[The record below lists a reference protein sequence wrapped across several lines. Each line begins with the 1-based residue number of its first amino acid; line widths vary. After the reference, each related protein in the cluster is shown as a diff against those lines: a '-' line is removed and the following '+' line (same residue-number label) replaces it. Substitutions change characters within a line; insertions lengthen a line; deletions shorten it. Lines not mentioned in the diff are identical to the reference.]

1 MDAQSEGGVIL
12 PTGGIPVDPKR
23 PEKGTL
29 TPVMNAQQLT
39 QGVLTALGGLDSLN
53 DVLYGF
59 VNAMRG
65 TLVEFAEELENLAI
79 LVADGDPPES
89 LTDRQDE
96 AWHSLQ
102 QFVANLAEAR
112 AEAAPQEAPSA
123 PAENPEDDGDGA

>member
-1 MDAQSEGGVIL
+1 
-12 PTGGIPVDPKR
+12 
-23 PEKGTL
+23 
-29 TPVMNAQQLT
+29 
-39 QGVLTALGGLDSLN
+39 VLTALGGLDSLN

>member
-1 MDAQSEGGVIL
+1 MESQSDGGVIL
-12 PTGGIPVDPKR
+12 PSYPVDPNR
-23 PEKGTL
+23 PEKGTM

-39 QGVLTALGGLDSLN
+39 AGVLNALSGLEALN
-53 DVLYGF
+53 EVLYGF

-65 TLVEFAEELENLAI
+65 TLVEFAEELENIAI

-102 QFVANLAEAR
+102 EFVANLAEAR
-112 AEAAPQEAPSA
+112 AQADAPEEEPSI